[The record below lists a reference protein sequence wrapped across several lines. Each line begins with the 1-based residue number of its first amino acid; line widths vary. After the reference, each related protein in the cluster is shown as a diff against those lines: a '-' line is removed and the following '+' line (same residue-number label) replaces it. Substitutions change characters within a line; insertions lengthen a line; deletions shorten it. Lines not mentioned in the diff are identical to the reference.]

1 MTSRIA
7 ILIVVA
13 SGMALGCNSTST
25 STPGPLGESFGLA
38 YRKNVEGMTADP
50 TAPQQN
56 TAPVLGA
63 GPGTAVRVSEN
74 YHENQKAITQERRRE
89 ASGIVKIRER

>member
-13 SGMALGCNSTST
+13 SGMALGGCST
-25 STPGPLGESFGLA
+25 STPGPLGEGFGLA
-38 YRKNVEGMTADP
+38 YRKNVEGTTADP

-56 TAPVLGA
+56 TAPVLGM

-74 YHENQKAITQERRRE
+74 YQENQKAITQERRRE
-89 ASGIVKIRER
+89 AAGIVKIRER

>member
-13 SGMALGCNSTST
+13 SGMALGCSWT
-25 STPGPLGESFGLA
+25 STPGPLGEGHGLA

-56 TAPVLGA
+56 TAPVLGM

-74 YHENQKAITQERRRE
+74 YHENQRAITQERRRE
-89 ASGIVKIRER
+89 AAGIVKIRER